1 MSRYIIVPKLESE
14 DGSDNIFQLIPTEGI
29 TELIK
34 QIELPEGIIPKI
46 CETKKVKN
54 NEQFN
59 NLMLKFSKANIE
71 RNKDGLITINNK
83 VLGIR
88 FDDFAVDSCNGI
100 FKEEYEE
107 VYCLLRN
114 VGITF

>member
-1 MSRYIIVPKLESE
+1 MIVPKLERE
-14 DGSDNIFQLIPTEGI
+14 DGNYNIFQLIPTEGL

-34 QIELPEGIIPKI
+34 HIELPEGVIPKI
-46 CETKKVKN
+46 YETMKVN
-54 NEQFN
+54 DNEQFN
-59 NLMLKFSKANIE
+59 KLMLKFSKANIG

-100 FKEEYEE
+100 FKEEYEN

-114 VGITF
+114 FGITF